1 MSDNKVVLFGD
12 FTEAETRK
20 VQGISS
26 GAPVA
31 PITNEGFRFGS
42 LEFPS
47 IGLLESPF
55 VARQLISPVRPSGN
69 ENNTTTEGLEC
80 CKNLSPN
87 ANVHANGALQS
98 FTPSANGTPGKLE
111 KSGKK
116 NVVKEVL
123 PVVPTNGVQ
132 SVNGGAPI
140 SEPKLVVTPKN
151 EKKKSKDLST
161 KRQENGSK
169 VESGIVNNN
178 NASVM
183 VMEDEKKPSTKGQ
196 ENGLEIESGT
206 VNYDNTVGLVTENE
220 KKPLT
225 KVLENGIEAES
236 GTVNHDNTADVV
248 MKNEKKPRS
257 STLLPR
263 GLVNCGNT
271 CFLNASLQALLSC
284 SPFVELIQDLRDHAL
299 PKVAYPTLGAFVD
312 FISNFDMPE
321 DSKMKINGKGGIECG
336 KPLSPAMFDPVL
348 RNFTPNLP
356 SGIVA
361 RPRQEDAQ
369 EFLSFVMDQMHNELL
384 KLNTGS
390 SNLKEGNLPLLAVSG
405 DDEGWETVGPKNK
418 SAVTRTQTF
427 APSELSAIFGGQ
439 LRSIVK
445 AAGNK
450 ASATVQPFLLLH
462 LDIFPDV
469 VHTIEDALHFFSA
482 PETLEGYRIAS
493 GKTGVVAARKSVNIQ
508 TLPSI
513 MILHLKRFSYG
524 AHGSYKLHKRVHYPL
539 ELALGRDLVIS
550 PSEKRRY
557 ELVATITHHGR
568 EPSKGHY
575 TADTRYPNGQWI
587 RNDDASVRAIS
598 IKDVVQEQ
606 AYILFYKQM

>member
-132 SVNGGAPI
+132 SVNGGAPV

-161 KRQENGSK
+161 KMQENGSK

-587 RNDDASVRAIS
+587 RYDDASVRAIS